1 MNGIEKILDRIAEDA
16 QAEADR
22 VLSEAQ
28 REAESIASRY
38 TQQAERLTA
47 TAQHRAKEAAVE
59 RQERLHSAAQMEA
72 KKQTLAEKQAVIDRA
87 FLRAEESLRALP
99 PQAYTE
105 LLAKFAAHV
114 SRTGQEAITLCAKDR
129 ETHGAAVVEA
139 ANALLQKEGRTASL
153 TLSAQTADI
162 SGGLLLGDGIIEV
175 NCSFD
180 TLLRLCREEI
190 AVEVAAVLF
199 P

>member
-28 REAESIASRY
+28 READSIASRY
-38 TQQAERLTA
+38 AQQAERLTTA
-47 TAQHRAKEAAVE
+47 AQHKAKEAAAE
-59 RQERLHSAAQMEA
+59 RQDRLHSAAQMEA
-72 KKQTLAEKQAVIDRA
+72 KKQLLTEKQAILDRA
-87 FLRAEESLRALP
+87 FLQAAQSLRALP

-114 SRTGQEAITLCAKDR
+114 SRSGQEAITLSAQDR
-129 ETHGAAVVEA
+129 AAFGQAIVDA
-139 ANALLQKEGRTASL
+139 ANTQLKHEGRTGML
-153 TLSAQTADI
+153 TLSENTAEI
-162 SGGLLLGDGIIEV
+162 SGGLLLGDGTIEV

-190 AVEVAAVLF
+190 AVEVAAILF
-199 P
+199 S